1 LQLNASRNSKLIF
14 KKSFFSES
22 SRRKKKKKKKKKETS
37 IEKKMSFFEAEGKTH
52 NFPALAS
59 RNYLPN
65 LWLKWDRTDRNALK
79 REDCNAAFNQLL
91 RLMKADA
98 AVAKRIAFTDLTS
111 FDPETHMA
119 VVDEFLQIGAL
130 AQSRQGAARSGRPH
144 GVCLAR
150 LEERVASVR
159 TLGLWLVARQDAR

>member
-1 LQLNASRNSKLIF
+1 LIF

-22 SRRKKKKKKKKKETS
+22 SRRKKKKKKKKKNETS

-98 AVAKRIAFTDLTS
+98 GS
-111 FDPETHMA
+111 GETHRVHGPHELRSGDA
-119 VVDEFLQIGAL
+119 HGRGGRVPAIGR
-130 AQSRQGAARSGRPH
+130 SGPKSARSCAIRPDT
-144 GVCLAR
+144 R
-150 LEERVASVR
+150 RSR
-159 TLGLWLVARQDAR
+159 RKT